1 MIVGI
6 GCDIIE
12 IERIARAIKSE
23 SFIRRVFT
31 AEEAAYCQRRGQQ
44 AAASFAARFAAKEAV
59 LKALGTGLR
68 EGSLQEIA
76 VDNDGLGK
84 PLVQLSGHFAMLA
97 KQLGVKNIQ
106 ISLSHSRELAT
117 AYVIMEDGNEISK
130 RTGNETA

>member
-76 VDNDGLGK
+76 VYNDVLGK

-117 AYVIMEDGNEISK
+117 AYVIMEDGK
-130 RTGNETA
+130 

>member
-1 MIVGI
+1 MIVGV

-31 AEEAAYCQRRGQQ
+31 SEEAAYCQRRGQQ

-117 AYVIMEDGNEISK
+117 AYVIMEDGK
-130 RTGNETA
+130 

>member
-106 ISLSHSRELAT
+106 ISLSHSREIAT
-117 AYVIMEDGNEISK
+117 AYVIMEDGK
-130 RTGNETA
+130 

>member
-1 MIVGI
+1 MIVGV

-31 AEEAAYCQRRGQQ
+31 AEEAAYCQKRGQQ
-44 AAASFAARFAAKEAV
+44 AVASFAARFAAKEAV

-117 AYVIMEDGNEISK
+117 AYVIMED
-130 RTGNETA
+130 

>member
-1 MIVGI
+1 MIVGV

-12 IERIARAIKSE
+12 IERIARAIKRE

-31 AEEAAYCQRRGQQ
+31 AEEAAYCQRREQQ

-117 AYVIMEDGNEISK
+117 AYVIMEDEK
-130 RTGNETA
+130 

>member
-1 MIVGI
+1 MIVGV

-31 AEEAAYCQRRGQQ
+31 AEEATYCQRRGQQ

-106 ISLSHSRELAT
+106 ISLSHSRDFAV
-117 AYVIMEDGNEISK
+117 AYVIMEDGK
-130 RTGNETA
+130 

>member
-12 IERIARAIKSE
+12 IERIARAIKGE

-106 ISLSHSRELAT
+106 ISLSHSRDFAT
-117 AYVIMEDGNEISK
+117 AYVIMEDGK
-130 RTGNETA
+130 

>member
-12 IERIARAIKSE
+12 IERIARAIKRE
-23 SFIRRVFT
+23 SFIQRVFT
-31 AEEAAYCQRRGQQ
+31 AKEAAYCQSRGQQ

-76 VDNDGLGK
+76 VANDGLGK

-106 ISLSHSRELAT
+106 ISLSHSRDFAV
-117 AYVIMEDGNEISK
+117 AYVIMEDDK
-130 RTGNETA
+130 

>member
-1 MIVGI
+1 MIVGV

-76 VDNDGLGK
+76 VNNDGLGK

-117 AYVIMEDGNEISK
+117 AYVIMEDGK
-130 RTGNETA
+130 

>member
-1 MIVGI
+1 MIVGV

-31 AEEAAYCQRRGQQ
+31 VEEAAYCQRRGQQ

-106 ISLSHSRELAT
+106 ISLSHSRDFAV
-117 AYVIMEDGNEISK
+117 AYVIMEDGK
-130 RTGNETA
+130 

>member
-31 AEEAAYCQRRGQQ
+31 AEEAAYCQRRGQK

-117 AYVIMEDGNEISK
+117 AYVIMEDGK
-130 RTGNETA
+130 

>member
-1 MIVGI
+1 MIVGV

-76 VDNDGLGK
+76 VDNDVLGK

-117 AYVIMEDGNEISK
+117 ASVIMEDDK
-130 RTGNETA
+130 

>member
-68 EGSLQEIA
+68 EGSLQEIS

-106 ISLSHSRELAT
+106 ISLSHSRDFAV
-117 AYVIMEDGNEISK
+117 AYVIMEDDK
-130 RTGNETA
+130 

>member
-1 MIVGI
+1 MIVGV

-12 IERIARAIKSE
+12 IERIVRAIKRE

-106 ISLSHSRELAT
+106 ISLSHSRDFAV
-117 AYVIMEDGNEISK
+117 AYVIMEDDK
-130 RTGNETA
+130 

>member
-117 AYVIMEDGNEISK
+117 AYVILEEGK
-130 RTGNETA
+130 

>member
-1 MIVGI
+1 MIVGV

-31 AEEAAYCQRRGQQ
+31 AEEAACCQRRGQQ

-106 ISLSHSRELAT
+106 ISLSHSIDFAV
-117 AYVIMEDGNEISK
+117 AYVIMEDGK
-130 RTGNETA
+130 

>member
-1 MIVGI
+1 MIVGL

-106 ISLSHSRELAT
+106 ISLSHSRDFAV
-117 AYVIMEDGNEISK
+117 AYVIMEDGK
-130 RTGNETA
+130 

>member
-44 AAASFAARFAAKEAV
+44 AAASFAARFAAKEAL

-117 AYVIMEDGNEISK
+117 AYVIMEDGK
-130 RTGNETA
+130 

>member
-1 MIVGI
+1 MIVGV

-31 AEEAAYCQRRGQQ
+31 AEEAAYCQKRGQQ

-106 ISLSHSRELAT
+106 ISLSHSRDFAV
-117 AYVIMEDGNEISK
+117 AYVIMEDDK
-130 RTGNETA
+130 

>member
-12 IERIARAIKSE
+12 IERIALAIKSE

-117 AYVIMEDGNEISK
+117 AYVIMEDGK
-130 RTGNETA
+130 

>member
-1 MIVGI
+1 MIVGV

-44 AAASFAARFAAKEAV
+44 AAASFAARFSAKEAV

-106 ISLSHSRELAT
+106 ISLSHSREFAV
-117 AYVIMEDGNEISK
+117 AYVIMEDGK
-130 RTGNETA
+130 

>member
-1 MIVGI
+1 MIVGV

-31 AEEAAYCQRRGQQ
+31 AEEAAYCQRRGRQ

-106 ISLSHSRELAT
+106 ISLSHSRDFAV
-117 AYVIMEDGNEISK
+117 AYVIMEDDK
-130 RTGNETA
+130 

>member
-1 MIVGI
+1 MIVGV

-76 VDNDGLGK
+76 VANDALGK

-106 ISLSHSRELAT
+106 ISLSHSRDFAV
-117 AYVIMEDGNEISK
+117 AYVIMEDGK
-130 RTGNETA
+130 

>member
-1 MIVGI
+1 MIVGV

-97 KQLGVKNIQ
+97 KHLGVKNIQ

-117 AYVIMEDGNEISK
+117 AYVIMEDGK
-130 RTGNETA
+130 

>member
-44 AAASFAARFAAKEAV
+44 AAASFAARLAAKEAV

-117 AYVIMEDGNEISK
+117 AYVIMEDGK
-130 RTGNETA
+130 

>member
-1 MIVGI
+1 MIVGV

-12 IERIARAIKSE
+12 IERIALAIKSE

-76 VDNDGLGK
+76 LDNDGLGK
-84 PLVQLSGHFAMLA
+84 PLVQLSGHFAMLSR
-97 KQLGVKNIQ
+97 QLGVKNIQ
-106 ISLSHSRELAT
+106 IRLSHSRDFAV
-117 AYVIMEDGNEISK
+117 AYVIMEDDK
-130 RTGNETA
+130 

>member
-117 AYVIMEDGNEISK
+117 AYVIMEDGKWN
-130 RTGNETA
+130 

>member
-76 VDNDGLGK
+76 VANDALGK
-84 PLVQLSGHFAMLA
+84 PLVQLSGHFAALSR
-97 KQLGVKNIQ
+97 QLGVKNIQ
-106 ISLSHSRELAT
+106 ISLSHSRNFAV
-117 AYVIMEDGNEISK
+117 AYVIMEDDK
-130 RTGNETA
+130 

>member
-1 MIVGI
+1 MIVGV

-31 AEEAAYCQRRGQQ
+31 AEEVAYCQRRGQQ

-106 ISLSHSRELAT
+106 ISLSHSRDFAV
-117 AYVIMEDGNEISK
+117 AYVIMEDDK
-130 RTGNETA
+130 

>member
-1 MIVGI
+1 MIVGV

-44 AAASFAARFAAKEAV
+44 AAASFAAKEAV

-117 AYVIMEDGNEISK
+117 AYVIMEDDK
-130 RTGNETA
+130 

>member
-12 IERIARAIKSE
+12 IERIARAIKRE
-23 SFIRRVFT
+23 SFILRVFT
-31 AEEAAYCQRRGQQ
+31 AEETAYCQRRGQQ

-117 AYVIMEDGNEISK
+117 AYVIMEDGK
-130 RTGNETA
+130 

>member
-1 MIVGI
+1 MIVGV

-12 IERIARAIKSE
+12 IELIARAIKRE

-44 AAASFAARFAAKEAV
+44 APASFAARFAAKEAV
-59 LKALGTGLR
+59 LKAFGTGLR

-76 VDNDGLGK
+76 VNNDVLGK

-106 ISLSHSRELAT
+106 ISLSHSRDFAV
-117 AYVIMEDGNEISK
+117 AYVIMEDGK
-130 RTGNETA
+130 

>member
-23 SFIRRVFT
+23 SFILRVFT
-31 AEEAAYCQRRGQQ
+31 AEETAYCQRRGQQ

-106 ISLSHSRELAT
+106 ISLSHSREFAV
-117 AYVIMEDGNEISK
+117 AYVIMEDGK
-130 RTGNETA
+130 

>member
-106 ISLSHSRELAT
+106 ISLSHSREIAT
-117 AYVIMEDGNEISK
+117 AYVIVEDGK
-130 RTGNETA
+130 